1 MKRFGRVVVMALF
14 RRQNATLVNMKQYSD
29 EELVRLYIET
39 QRNPY
44 FEQLYER
51 YCDKVYRKC
60 LSFTKNPARAEDLT
74 HDIFLKLV
82 VKLSSFKE
90 QSRFSTWLYSI
101 TYNYCTDQLRTHQMR
116 REVHIDDGWERLDVG
131 TDDGL
136 AEMAEMEAQQ
146 LELALHKLPVD
157 EQAML
162 LMKYQDDISI
172 RDIANING
180 LTESAVK
187 MRLKRSR
194 DKLRKHYLE
203 GAIFWLLVAI
213 KTIMFFRWPFK

>member
-1 MKRFGRVVVMALF
+1 ME
-14 RRQNATLVNMKQYSD
+14 QYSD
-29 EELVRLYIET
+29 EELVRLYVDT
-39 QRNPY
+39 QRNIY
-44 FEQLYER
+44 FERLYER

-60 LSFTKNPARAEDLT
+60 LSFTKDPVRAEDLT

-82 VKLSSFKE
+82 IKLGSFRE
-90 QSRFSTWLYSI
+90 QAKFSTWLYSI
-101 TYNYCTDQLRTHQMR
+101 TYNYCTDQIRTQNMR
-116 REVHIDDGWERLDVG
+116 KEVYMEDGWERLDIQQ
-131 TDDGL
+131 DDDLGDL
-136 AEMAEMEAQQ
+136 AEMEAKQ
-146 LELALHKLPVD
+146 LERALHQLPPE
-157 EQAML
+157 EQSML

-203 GAIFWLLVAI
+203 GVVFWLLLAI
-213 KTIMFFRWPFK
+213 KMILSIRWPFR

>member
-1 MKRFGRVVVMALF
+1 MD
-14 RRQNATLVNMKQYSD
+14 TISD
-29 EELVRLYIET
+29 EELVRLYVET
-39 QRNPY
+39 QRNTY
-44 FEQLYER
+44 FERLYVR

-60 LSFTKNPARAEDLT
+60 LSFTKDPLRAEDLT

-82 VKLSSFKE
+82 VKLSSFRE
-90 QSRFSTWLYSI
+90 QAKFSTWLYSI
-101 TYNYCTDQLRTHQMR
+101 TYNHCTDQLRSQNLR
-116 REVHIDDGWERLDVG
+116 REVYIDDGWERLDVG
-131 TDDGL
+131 NDDGL
-136 AEMAEMEAQQ
+136 AELAEMEAKQ
-146 LELALHKLPVD
+146 LQKALRQLPME

-172 RDIANING
+172 RDIADLNG

-203 GAIFWLLVAI
+203 GAVFWLLVAI
-213 KTIMFFRWPFK
+213 KVALSIRWPFR